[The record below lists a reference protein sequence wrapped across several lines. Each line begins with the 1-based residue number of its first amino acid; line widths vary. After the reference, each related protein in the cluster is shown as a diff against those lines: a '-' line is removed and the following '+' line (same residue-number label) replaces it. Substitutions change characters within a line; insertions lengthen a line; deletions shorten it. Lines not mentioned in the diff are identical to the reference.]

1 MPADQQSLRRT
12 CGRFVIIFISFMTKR
27 AKLASSAFRHY
38 TSKARSAQVQCV
50 LLVTVLLQILLCA
63 NDIEMNPGPSESET
77 VTDMKAY
84 MQDLF
89 EHQEVRIQTLLQ
101 QQLNVRFG
109 VLENHLTEK
118 IDESMTAVKTEIEDL
133 HAKTCQLEN
142 YCCAALQETEST
154 KAAVTELE
162 DRLLKISAD
171 LDDKI
176 DRLEVFSRRDN
187 LKFFNVPM
195 SVSNENYA
203 DRVDKI
209 VDILSNTVPG
219 KTWCPDDITRA
230 YRLGNSYNNDRAA
243 PVIVTFAKWSDKM
256 AVLTKGRDGLKRKG
270 VRVAGDL
277 TSKQQANIQEQRNR
291 GMHAYYKGNR
301 LVVAGP
307 LQRRP
312 ALQRCQHRHSGEQNR
327 RPTEDRRA
335 HSHPGRRTQ
344 PSEGSGYRAGDLPRP
359 GTRQHYDR
367 NDMPRDTYG
376 TRQHHDSNKP
386 RSTYDSWQHDDCQ
399 NTVWGNY
406 NSDYYYDW
414 SQAYA
419 WQTSMYHF
427 PPLQGHRDTADG
439 HNPDNLQ
446 YIPMAQQQQQSTE
459 LTDVA
464 HVQSQNS
471 TQDCGARDGVTQGGP
486 VPEVAGDT
494 TDIAQSQASTQECG
508 ARDRATRSDPVPEEA
523 GCMTVRET
531 APPDNQPT
539 DAIQSSAADQNAQRP
554 DFSHDA
560 GSEESDDSAGSE
572 DTMCDNKQPDA
583 AVSDTADTDTE
594 PLTSE
599 IGHPVSEGDT
609 DTEPLTPETETGQPI
624 SERDT
629 DTTTRLSDTHVL
641 ESPCGSDGPTRRLRS
656 KSVNT
661 AKEKR
666 QLTLLESVSTSVS
679 SGTSN
684 THKQPTLK

>member
-50 LLVTVLLQILLCA
+50 LLVTVLLQILLRA

-77 VTDMKAY
+77 VTDMKVY

-118 IDESMTAVKTEIEDL
+118 IDESMTAVKTEIEAL

-203 DRVDKI
+203 DRVEKI
-209 VDILSNTVPG
+209 VDILSDTVPG
-219 KTWCPDDITRA
+219 KTRCPDDITRA

-256 AVLTKGRDGLKRKG
+256 AVLTKGREGLKRKG

-277 TSKQQANIQEQRNR
+277 TRKQQANIQEQRDR

-307 LQRRP
+307 LQRRL
-312 ALQRCQHRHSGEQNR
+312 ALQRGQRRHSGQQR
-327 RPTEDRRA
+327 TAVRTPT
-335 HSHPGRRTQ
+335 P
-344 PSEGSGYRAGDLPRP
+344 
-359 GTRQHYDR
+359 
-367 NDMPRDTYG
+367 
-376 TRQHHDSNKP
+376 
-386 RSTYDSWQHDDCQ
+386 
-399 NTVWGNY
+399 
-406 NSDYYYDW
+406 
-414 SQAYA
+414 
-419 WQTSMYHF
+419 
-427 PPLQGHRDTADG
+427 ADG
-439 HNPDNLQ
+439 HSRRKAVATEQETSLVQEPGNTTTATTRHVTPTAPDNTTTATSHAA
-446 YIPMAQQQQQSTE
+446 PTTPGNTTTARTR
-459 LTDVA
+459 
-464 HVQSQNS
+464 
-471 TQDCGARDGVTQGGP
+471 CGA
-486 VPEVAGDT
+486 T
-494 TDIAQSQASTQECG
+494 TIATTITTG
-508 ARDRATRSDPVPEEA
+508 TKPTPGR
-523 GCMTVRET
+523 
-531 APPDNQPT
+531 PPCT
-539 DAIQSSAADQNAQRP
+539 TSRP
-554 DFSHDA
+554 YK
-560 GSEESDDSAGSE
+560 G
-572 DTMCDNKQPDA
+572 
-583 AVSDTADTDTE
+583 
-594 PLTSE
+594 
-599 IGHPVSEGDT
+599 
-609 DTEPLTPETETGQPI
+609 TETPQMA
-624 SERDT
+624 
-629 DTTTRLSDTHVL
+629 TT
-641 ESPCGSDGPTRRLRS
+641 PTTC
-656 KSVNT
+656 SVFPWLNNNNS
-661 AKEKR
+661 
-666 QLTLLESVSTSVS
+666 QL
-679 SGTSN
+679 N
-684 THKQPTLK
+684 